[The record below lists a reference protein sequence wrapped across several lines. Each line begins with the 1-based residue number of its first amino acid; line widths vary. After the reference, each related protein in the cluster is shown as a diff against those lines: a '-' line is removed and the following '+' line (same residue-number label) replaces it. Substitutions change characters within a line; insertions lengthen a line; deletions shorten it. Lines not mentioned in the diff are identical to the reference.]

1 MSLIE
6 VKNLTF
12 SYDGSYNNVFANVS
26 FHIDTN
32 WKLGLIGKN
41 GKGKT
46 TFLKLLSGAL
56 KYSGIIN
63 KNVECDYFP
72 FDVND
77 EEMYVIDVINSIV
90 PNIEEWKIKKEF
102 NLINLDSSIRYCVY
116 KYLSGGEKVKV
127 LLVSLFLR
135 ENNFLLIDEP
145 TNHLDYDSQLQV

>member
-12 SYDGSYNNVFANVS
+12 SYDGSYNNVFENVS
-26 FHIDTN
+26 FNIDTN

-63 KNVECDYFP
+63 KNVECDYFQ

-77 EEMYVIDVINSIV
+77 E
-90 PNIEEWKIKKEF
+90 
-102 NLINLDSSIRYCVY
+102 
-116 KYLSGGEKVKV
+116 
-127 LLVSLFLR
+127 
-135 ENNFLLIDEP
+135 
-145 TNHLDYDSQLQV
+145 